1 MNPPPPPVV
10 WWVIWGAIIAAFF
23 VIFGAFEAAG
33 QEVAVPP
40 VAALLALA
48 PFAASAVLRF
58 LWLPRAARAKKFP
71 LFVTGLA
78 LAEAGGFLA
87 LLAGPPWKTPLAAA
101 AIVMMIIHIPAFI
114 RRD

>member
-1 MNPPPPPVV
+1 MNPPPPAV
-10 WWVIWGAIIAAFF
+10 WWVIWGAIVAAFF
-23 VIFGAFEAAG
+23 VIFGAFETAG
-33 QEVAVPP
+33 LEVAVPP
-40 VAALLALA
+40 AAALLALA
-48 PFAASAVLRF
+48 TFAASAVLRF
-58 LWLPRAARAKKFP
+58 LWVARGGRAKKFP